1 MLVQNRHHGHTPPQ
15 HPNML
20 HNFSNFILQQ
30 SSHYLHRSASSI
42 FFWQKNDLKR
52 LSLSSP
58 ILKLPPLHLGTCVEA
73 EQLAASFIRSLYI
86 WCEKRPLSLE
96 CSTADF
102 EANLGFMLITA
113 LLPCTLQLRSSH
125 SKSLWLVSFSPTTNS
140 AKWRFP
146 DFCLTRIS
154 RPGIFFTIKK
164 KKGWRSKKGGELEGG
179 NDFTVWS

>member
-1 MLVQNRHHGHTPPQ
+1 MLVQNRHHGHTPLQ
-15 HPNML
+15 HPNRNASSFFQL
-20 HNFSNFILQQ
+20 YSTTIIIL
-30 SSHYLHRSASSI
+30 SASVSI
-42 FFWQKNDLKR
+42 KYFFWQKNDLKR

-73 EQLAASFIRSLYI
+73 EQFAASFIRSLYI
-86 WCEKRPLSLE
+86 WCEKRLLSLE

-113 LLPCTLQLRSSH
+113 LLPCTLQLWSSH

-154 RPGIFFTIKK
+154 RPGIFFFTIKK
-164 KKGWRSKKGGELEGG
+164 KKGMEK
-179 NDFTVWS
+179 